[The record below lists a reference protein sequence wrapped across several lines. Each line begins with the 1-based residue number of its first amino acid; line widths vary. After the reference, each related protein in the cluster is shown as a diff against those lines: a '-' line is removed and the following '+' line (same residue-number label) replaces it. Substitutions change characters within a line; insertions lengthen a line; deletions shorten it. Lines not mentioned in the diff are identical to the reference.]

1 MSNPSSK
8 YKVLRAQPGPQTKF
22 LSSSADV
29 IVFGGGAG
37 GGKTFAVLL
46 DILRYSQDPNFTAVV
61 FRRTS
66 PMITSPGSIW
76 QTSKEMFRQ
85 RGIDADP
92 LEGKLT
98 MRFPNGGVV
107 KYTHMEHE
115 SDKLSHA
122 GAQYTGIYFDEGQH
136 FCLTEDHEVLTTS
149 GWKTITE
156 VNTGE
161 EVYTLNDDKTLS
173 KEICE
178 YVEFDFDDTLYEVD
192 QRNGISIKATKDHRM
207 VIQRNDKDKSLGV
220 KRLHSFKNDFV
231 YRVSDNTSED
241 TFSEYRM
248 PEYTGR
254 GVGSNTN
261 TIDTVNIKH
270 WSKFLGWYIS
280 EGNCVLGKKSD
291 AGKYTG
297 GFVFIRQI
305 KGDHKEDIRETLD
318 NLGYRWSENE
328 GGFYIYSTQLVN
340 YLSPLGNT
348 YTKRVPNWLFEQSKA
363 TIREFLDGFEKGD
376 GHVTKTGAVY
386 IGLANRGLRDD
397 LQHLY
402 FLEGRIGTSRDGKD
416 HTKKYDVYSLCVSK
430 ATRTVTQVPP
440 TAFKEVHHKGKVYCL
455 ICPKNK
461 NFYVRRKGRCYW
473 SGNTESQVQFM
484 FSRMRSDAES
494 SSYMRITCNPDPDC
508 YLREWIDWWLDKDG
522 FPDKSKGGVIRW
534 FVIRNNIME
543 WGATPQ
549 ELAERLQEPDILAHN
564 EALSFTYIPSL
575 ATDNPAMVKNN
586 PKYISFL
593 KGLPRIERA
602 ALLEGNWNVKL
613 EAGTYFNRS
622 WVDNTSRQWPTNL
635 RMDTLVRY
643 WDRAATAVSEAHKDP
658 DWTVGVLMGRDG
670 SNNYWVLDVQRMRGR
685 PYDVK
690 KFIKQTAVEDGHHV
704 TQILEQDPGAAGK
717 SEVDDTSNML
727 IVSGYACRAR
737 KVNKDKLTRFKP
749 FSAASEQG
757 RVHVVKKSWN
767 EAFFSELENFTGERD
782 DRVHDDQVDAISGA
796 FSEINTGFQ
805 TPSGLRLGT
814 VKNTNLFSNFN
825 L

>member
-1 MSNPSSK
+1 MSNSSSK

-136 FCLTEDHEVLTTS
+136 FL
-149 GWKTITE
+149 
-156 VNTGE
+156 
-161 EVYTLNDDKTLS
+161 
-173 KEICE
+173 
-178 YVEFDFDDTLYEVD
+178 
-192 QRNGISIKATKDHRM
+192 
-207 VIQRNDKDKSLGV
+207 
-220 KRLHSFKNDFV
+220 
-231 YRVSDNTSED
+231 
-241 TFSEYRM
+241 
-248 PEYTGR
+248 
-254 GVGSNTN
+254 
-261 TIDTVNIKH
+261 
-270 WSKFLGWYIS
+270 
-280 EGNCVLGKKSD
+280 
-291 AGKYTG
+291 
-297 GFVFIRQI
+297 
-305 KGDHKEDIRETLD
+305 
-318 NLGYRWSENE
+318 
-328 GGFYIYSTQLVN
+328 
-340 YLSPLGNT
+340 
-348 YTKRVPNWLFEQSKA
+348 
-363 TIREFLDGFEKGD
+363 
-376 GHVTKTGAVY
+376 
-386 IGLANRGLRDD
+386 
-397 LQHLY
+397 
-402 FLEGRIGTSRDGKD
+402 
-416 HTKKYDVYSLCVSK
+416 
-430 ATRTVTQVPP
+430 
-440 TAFKEVHHKGKVYCL
+440 
-455 ICPKNK
+455 
-461 NFYVRRKGRCYW
+461 
-473 SGNTESQVQFM
+473 ESQVQFM

-522 FPDKSKGGVIRW
+522 FPDKEKGGVIRW
-534 FVIRNNIME
+534 FVIRNNTME
-543 WGATPQ
+543 WGDTPQ
-549 ELAERLQEPDILAHN
+549 ELAERLQEPDILANN
-564 EALSFTYIPSL
+564 EALSFTYIPAL

-757 RVHVVKKSWN
+757 RVYVVKKSWN

-782 DRVHDDQVDAISGA
+782 DRAHDDQVDAISGA